1 MPHRKVLRL
10 AVALTA
16 TALVGAGAQQALA
29 SGGDNGSLV
38 PSPASASLGAQ
49 RIVAVRES
57 VASTTSSTT
66 YVTLTSASVTIPSG
80 QRGLMV
86 AHFSGE
92 SLCGG
97 TSGYCSLRILIDG
110 TEMVPNSGTDF
121 AFDSPGD
128 SWESHAME
136 RTWSGAAAGTHTFT
150 LQRAVVGSASS
161 FRLDD
166 WVFDVQYWRQA

>member
-1 MPHRKVLRL
+1 
-10 AVALTA
+10 
-16 TALVGAGAQQALA
+16 
-29 SGGDNGSLV
+29 
-38 PSPASASLGAQ
+38 
-49 RIVAVRES
+49 
-57 VASTTSSTT
+57 
-66 YVTLTSASVTIPSG
+66 
-80 QRGLMV
+80 MV

-92 SLCGG
+92 ALCGG
-97 TSGYCSLRILIDG
+97 TSGYCSVRILIDG
-110 TEMVPNSGTDF
+110 TEMIPNSGTDF

-136 RTWSGAAAGTHTFT
+136 RTWSGATAGTHTFT